1 MDRRSFIQKTAAALA
16 ACGCLPL
23 LGAEKKKKMSSPS
36 LLQQL
41 RLRNYLLLQL
51 SFRRRLVRSLQAYFA
66 RHEDSGV
73 SVRELKD
80 ALDEAFHP
88 QGGIRY
94 LHRLCPGGP
103 VAQGCRL
110 AGLAVP
116 PGAVDPSFGS
126 VQ

>member
-1 MDRRSFIQKTAAALA
+1 
-16 ACGCLPL
+16 
-23 LGAEKKKKMSSPS
+23 MSI
-36 LLQQL
+36 LQETTPGNDGESAFPNAPAGWKADDAQRVASEDGL
-41 RLRNYLLLQL
+41 EL
-51 SFRRRLVRSLQAYFA
+51 SEDHWRLVRNLQAYFD
-66 RHEDSGV
+66 RHADSTI
-73 SVRELKD
+73 SIRELKD
-80 ALDEAFHP
+80 ALEEAFHQ

-116 PGAVDPSFGS
+116 PGAIDPSFGS

>member
-1 MDRRSFIQKTAAALA
+1 M
-16 ACGCLPL
+16 
-23 LGAEKKKKMSSPS
+23 S
-36 LLQQL
+36 LLPPATASQDDDSAFPNAPAGWKAVDAERIASEEGL
-41 RLRNYLLLQL
+41 NLAEDHW
-51 SFRRRLVRSLQAYFA
+51 RLVRSLQAYFA

-116 PGAVDPSFGS
+116 PDAVDPSFGS

>member
-1 MDRRSFIQKTAAALA
+1 MSILNETLPANEVDPGFPDAPAGWKPADAEAIAADE
-16 ACGCLPL
+16 GIE
-23 LGAEKKKKMSSPS
+23 LGEDHW
-36 LLQQL
+36 
-41 RLRNYLLLQL
+41 
-51 SFRRRLVRSLQAYFA
+51 RLVRSLQAYFA
-66 RHEDSGV
+66 RREDSTV

-80 ALDEAFHP
+80 ALDEAFHQ

-110 AGLAVP
+110 AGLPVP
-116 PGAVDPSFGS
+116 PGAIDPSFGS

>member
-1 MDRRSFIQKTAAALA
+1 MSILQETNPANAAEPGFADA
-16 ACGCLPL
+16 PTGWKVAD
-23 LGAEKKKKMSSPS
+23 AE
-36 LLQQL
+36 
-41 RLRNYLLLQL
+41 RIADAEGLQL
-51 SFRRRLVRSLQAYFA
+51 EQDHWQLVRCLQAYFS
-66 RHEDSGV
+66 RHEESTIG
-73 SVRELKD
+73 VRELKD
-80 ALDEAFHP
+80 ALEEAFHQ

-110 AGLAVP
+110 AGLPVP

>member
-1 MDRRSFIQKTAAALA
+1 MSILHET
-16 ACGCLPL
+16 LPGNASEVDFPHAPKGWKSTDAEDIATEEGIE
-23 LGAEKKKKMSSPS
+23 LGADHW
-36 LLQQL
+36 
-41 RLRNYLLLQL
+41 
-51 SFRRRLVRSLQAYFA
+51 RLVRSLQAYFA
-66 RHEDSGV
+66 RNEGTTA

-80 ALDEAFHP
+80 ALEEAFHQ

-110 AGLAVP
+110 AGLPVP
-116 PGAVDPSFGS
+116 PGAIDPSFGS